1 MLIIEETQDDK
12 IDFFLNMDNL
22 YVLDYLKNIN
32 VTEADLAKEQ
42 YKLSMAIIGLVLIE
56 NYKNDKGN
64 EEQEAGLTDF
74 VKNYTRKLAPIIM
87 PLIRDVAAI
96 A

>member
-32 VTEADLAKEQ
+32 VTESDLAKEQ

-74 VKNYTRKLAPIIM
+74 VKNYTRK
-87 PLIRDVAAI
+87 
-96 A
+96 